1 MEKRPHQPL
10 PGDFAQGEETLPR
23 DEHVGSFAEGEE
35 TLPRDEHVGSFAEGE
50 ETVPRDEHV
59 GSFAEGE
66 EALPGNEHVR
76 KAPPGAVRI
85 LIVANRTAS
94 TPMLLD
100 EVTRRA
106 RAGARFTLL
115 IPPER
120 SAHGDWSA
128 PDAVGLLERAAGDPV
143 AYLDGGPDALGVI
156 HREVD
161 AGTVDEIILCTPPE
175 HLARWIHHD
184 LRHRLEHLQLPVCV
198 MPPEADVPLPD
209 HLRGAMPEGWSCP
222 PPTPGIA
229 GTY

>member
-1 MEKRPHQPL
+1 M
-10 PGDFAQGEETLPR
+10 T
-23 DEHVGSFAEGEE
+23 
-35 TLPRDEHVGSFAEGE
+35 
-50 ETVPRDEHV
+50 
-59 GSFAEGE
+59 
-66 EALPGNEHVR
+66 
-76 KAPPGAVRI
+76 APPAVVRI

-120 SAHGDWSA
+120 SAHGEDWSEA
-128 PDAVGLLERAAGDPV
+128 DGVGLLERAAGGPV
-143 AYLDGGPDALGVI
+143 AYLDCGPDALGVI
-156 HREVD
+156 HRAVD
-161 AGTVDEIILCTPPE
+161 AGEVDEIILSTPPE

-184 LRHRLEHLQLPVCV
+184 LRHRLEHLELPVCV
-198 MPPEADVPLPD
+198 IPPEADAPLPD
-209 HLRGAMPEGWSCP
+209 HLREAMPEGWTYP

>member
-1 MEKRPHQPL
+1 MEERRDQPL
-10 PGDFAQGEETLPR
+10 GGDFAQGEETLPR

-35 TLPRDEHVGSFAEGE
+35 ALPRDEHVGSFAEGE
-50 ETVPRDEHV
+50 ETLPRDEDN
-59 GSFAEGE
+59 GS
-66 EALPGNEHVR
+66 LPDT
-76 KAPPGAVRI
+76 APPAVVRI

-94 TPMLLD
+94 TQMLLD

-120 SAHGDWSA
+120 SAHGEDWSV
-128 PDAVGLLERAAGDPV
+128 PDAVGLLARTAGDPV

-156 HREVD
+156 HRAVD
-161 AGTVDEIILCTPPE
+161 AGEVDEIILSTPPE
-175 HLARWIHHD
+175 HLSRWIHHD
-184 LRHRLEHLQLPVCV
+184 LRHRLEHLELPVRV
-198 MPPEADVPLPD
+198 IPPEPDAPLPD
-209 HLRGAMPEGWSCP
+209 HLRAEIPEGWSYP